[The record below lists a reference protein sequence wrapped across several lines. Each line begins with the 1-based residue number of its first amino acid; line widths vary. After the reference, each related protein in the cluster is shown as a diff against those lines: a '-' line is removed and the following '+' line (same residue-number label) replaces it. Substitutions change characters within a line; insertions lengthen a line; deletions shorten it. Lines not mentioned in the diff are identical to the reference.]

1 VDARDKRGHDEQGNV
16 IQSDRVGDQSHM
28 VSGELW
34 VIYALVFGTAL
45 FAVQGL
51 YWVVFRARHQRR
63 LINRRLA
70 LTDRLENPTQVFEAL
85 RRERGLGVLFRAP
98 LLRRF
103 DELVVQSGLA
113 VTPETWLGILFVLSA
128 VFFVLLGF
136 SVGFGL
142 IVFLVSVLAGALV
155 LFLYLL
161 LARRRR
167 IARFTEQLPD
177 SLDVIV
183 RGLRAGHPFRVALGL
198 VSREMSD
205 PIGTEFGILAD
216 EIAFGLEQKIALDH
230 LSRRVGQPDLAFLS
244 IAVNIQSETGGNL
257 AEILYRLSLLLRN
270 RVKLRLKIRALSSE
284 GRLSGLFLSAMPF
297 VLVLII
303 NLINPRYFWDVHG
316 HPLFVPTIVF
326 CSLLMACGNVVM
338 YRMVNFK
345 Y

>member
-1 VDARDKRGHDEQGNV
+1 MTSKRNV
-16 IQSDRVGDQSHM
+16 IRSDRVGDQNQMLSE
-28 VSGELW
+28 ELW
-34 VIYALVFGTAL
+34 VFYALVFGTAL

-70 LTDRLENPTQVFEAL
+70 LTDRLENPTQVFETL
-85 RRERGLGVLFRAP
+85 RRERGLGVLFHAP
-98 LLRRF
+98 ILRKF
-103 DELVVQSGLA
+103 DELVVQSGLTI
-113 VTPETWLGILFVLSA
+113 TPETWLGILFVLSA
-128 VFFVLLGF
+128 VFFMLLGF
-136 SVGFGL
+136 LIGFGL
-142 IVFLVSVLAGALV
+142 IALLVSVLVAASI
-155 LFLYLL
+155 LFLFLL

-167 IARFTEQLPD
+167 IRRFTEQLPD

-198 VSREMSD
+198 VSREMPD

-230 LSRRVGQPDLAFLS
+230 LMRRVGQPDLAFLS

-257 AEILYRLSLLLRN
+257 AEILSRLSQLLRS

-284 GRLSGLFLSAMPF
+284 GRLSAVFLSAMPL
-297 VLVLII
+297 VLVAII
-303 NLINPRYFWDVHG
+303 NFINPHYYWDVHD
-316 HPLFVPTIVF
+316 HPLFVPALVLCF
-326 CSLLMACGNVVM
+326 LLMTGGNIVM